1 MGNQEVR
8 SYLVKKNI
16 FLILIIVLSMFVS
29 KCASSSVGI
38 ATSNKPIPNTPYE
51 TIKTVDKTFT
61 WYTFDIILFGVP
73 ISEPPVANLYE
84 KLLEEESGDA
94 LVNIRYWND
103 KSIFGPITR
112 YRFNIKGDLV
122 KFSNSPVQT
131 KSKK

>member
-1 MGNQEVR
+1 M
-8 SYLVKKNI
+8 KKNVS
-16 FLILIIVLSMFVS
+16 LILLFVLSMFVS
-29 KCASSSVGI
+29 NCASSSVGI

-61 WYTFDIILFGVP
+61 WYAFDIVLFGVP
-73 ISEPPVANLYE
+73 ISQPPVADLYE
-84 KLLEEESGDA
+84 KVLEEESGDA

-122 KFSNSPVQT
+122 KFQNSQTQT

>member
-1 MGNQEVR
+1 M
-8 SYLVKKNI
+8 KKNI
-16 FLILIIVLSMFVS
+16 PLILLFVLSMFVLN
-29 KCASSSVGI
+29 CASSSVGL

-61 WYTFDIILFGVP
+61 WYAFDIILFGLP
-73 ISEPPVANLYE
+73 ITQPPVADLYE
-84 KLLEEESGDA
+84 KVLEEESGDA

-122 KFSNSPVQT
+122 RFPNSQIPT

>member
-1 MGNQEVR
+1 MN
-8 SYLVKKNI
+8 KNI
-16 FLILIIVLSMFVS
+16 SLILMFVLSMFVS
-29 KCASSSVGI
+29 NCASSSVGI

-61 WYTFDIILFGVP
+61 WYAFDIVLFGVP
-73 ISEPPVANLYE
+73 ISQPPVADLYE
-84 KLLEEESGDA
+84 KVLEEESGDA

-122 KFSNSPVQT
+122 KFQNSQSPT

>member
-1 MGNQEVR
+1 MRNEHGR
-8 SYLVKKNI
+8 SYLVKKI
-16 FLILIIVLSMFVS
+16 ILLILSFVFLSIVLN
-29 KCASSSVGI
+29 CASSSVGI

-51 TIKTVDKTFT
+51 TIKTVDKTFN
-61 WYTFDIILFGVP
+61 WYTFDIIFFGVP
-73 ISEPPVANLYE
+73 ITQPPVADLYE
-84 KLLEEESGDA
+84 KVMEEEAGDA

-122 KFSNSPVQT
+122 KFTNSQTPT

>member
-1 MGNQEVR
+1 M
-8 SYLVKKNI
+8 KKNVSLI
-16 FLILIIVLSMFVS
+16 FLFVLSMFVS
-29 KCASSSVGI
+29 NCASSSVGI

-61 WYTFDIILFGVP
+61 WYAFDIVLFGVP
-73 ISEPPVANLYE
+73 ISQPPVADLYE
-84 KLLEEESGDA
+84 KVLEEESGDA

-122 KFSNSPVQT
+122 KFQNSQTQT